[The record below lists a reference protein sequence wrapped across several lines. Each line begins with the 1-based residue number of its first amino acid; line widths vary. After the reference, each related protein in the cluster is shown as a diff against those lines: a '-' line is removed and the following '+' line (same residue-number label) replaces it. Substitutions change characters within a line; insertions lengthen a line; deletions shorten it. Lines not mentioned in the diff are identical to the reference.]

1 MLALAFVAAIHG
13 NVVAIDRAH
22 GLVSVH
28 HAAHAG
34 MAMEMT
40 MVVRMNDRREL
51 ARLRVGQF
59 VRLQCD
65 ETRNPWVCV
74 RR

>member
-1 MLALAFVAAIHG
+1 MLAFAFVAAIHG

-22 GLVSVH
+22 DLVSVH
-28 HAAHAG
+28 HHAHPG
-34 MAMEMT
+34 MPMEMT
-40 MVVRMNDRREL
+40 MVVRMHDPREL

-59 VRLQCD
+59 VDLKCD